1 MKRENLARAYF
12 PDAAPRVAVRR
23 LTAWI
28 RSCPELY
35 SQLTAD
41 GRQFDRRRLLTQR
54 EVRLIRKAVII
65 LLQQLL
71 SDTYNGFSCKIP
83 PS

>member
-54 EVRLIRKAVII
+54 EVRLIRRF
-65 LLQQLL
+65 LGQ
-71 SDTYNGFSCKIP
+71 P
-83 PS
+83 